1 VTAPRWVLATS
12 PRSHTRAR
20 RVIPTIALRRAELGL
35 GAAVLLVV
43 VVLFVLP
50 LCRARPAVVVS
61 AHPLGKVSAESAP
74 QGWGSVRIA

>member
-1 VTAPRWVLATS
+1 LGCA
-12 PRSHTRAR
+12 RA
-20 RVIPTIALRRAELGL
+20 
-35 GAAVLLVV
+35 AAVLLVV